1 MSIKSASI
9 LLALL
14 LIATTARAETPPA
27 DAAKENAELKAKVEQ
42 LQKQVDE
49 LVLDLAQS
57 RALQRQAEAL
67 AAQRFSDRLI
77 YTPTT
82 QPAMPAA
89 PAKPK
94 MPRGAVE
101 KKFDDITFYVI
112 PINEGMSINSTA
124 DRNSVHTN
132 K

>member
-1 MSIKSASI
+1 MFIKSASI

-14 LIATTARAETPPA
+14 LFTTVTRAEAPPA
-27 DAAKENAELKAKVEQ
+27 DVAKENAQLKAKVEQ
-42 LQKQVDE
+42 LKKQVQE
-49 LVLDLAQS
+49 LEARLEMNEQL
-57 RALQRQAEAL
+57 LQQQNL
-67 AAQRFSDRLI
+67 AAQRFSGILQ

-82 QPAMPAA
+82 QPAAPAA

-112 PINEGMSINSTA
+112 PISEARTHNSTS
-124 DRNSVHTN
+124 DRESATVQ